1 MVEADAQQ
9 PSSSTWEAEP
19 GHDQILRNT
28 EACSFTPPPRHIHG
42 NVTGTTTL
50 VSSEVPNFSNSRK
63 SSKNCIQNRK
73 CDSQRYLQHDLVD
86 MCPNCT
92 NMVQPMDSFHFLTW
106 LLYPRR
112 NSAQWPVIFFLLAI
126 IAQLPHRSVS
136 AFEETN
142 REIVSAWI
150 AVPER
155 NRAVRSLFRP
165 VNDEVIF
172 STPKQQ
178 FSFDEWVNRTQQNGG
193 DFLNHSAYA
202 EGEVLLFR
210 TKKNRHRAIAVMSTH
225 TSSKF
230 SDSLTFK
237 EWLRKVYSQD
247 RALKVS
253 VRTTEVV
260 RQVLQHLYA
269 SKDGFRA
276 PIIIH
281 ANVFDSGRH
290 SLEKTV
296 DPVVFIRTV
305 HQLLPEAVVS
315 LGWTPSADYSVIN
328 RLDWASTFRL
338 VEYVYDLDQPVIINM
353 KLNDAVHSV
362 DQLEWLLGTDRP
374 SIYLLLKGEITD
386 FVDSDSALQKLRS
399 IGSSSGTGLHK
410 ILYDVDESWK
420 ARLDK
425 VTPVVSVKKK
435 RSVEPERWQNVVF
448 PSFYAMLSTSVVSSN
463 GVAFLGWPS
472 SLFVSTK
479 EASDYP
485 AKQKISGKVMFL
497 RKRQVR
503 EISPSRKSGMVI
515 QLFDSNPDSIDS
527 PMVDNAIEVFV
538 GHNGRVSIENQQANT
553 KDGYHRSSSAKL
565 PAWPCYA
572 FEVFDKGWRVEMDIW
587 SEECPEEDLKDSTF
601 KKVKR
606 EGANYRTFV
615 QLDTPVARSR
625 KTRNVAIG
633 KHGDGTIDFL
643 AQIEHNWA
651 YRSTFRISLLL
662 FSILLTFTVIDF
674 STRSVL

>member
-9 PSSSTWEAEP
+9 PSSSTWEAQP
-19 GHDQILRNT
+19 GRDQIVRNR
-28 EACSFTPPPRHIHG
+28 EVCSFTAPARHVHG
-42 NVTGTTTL
+42 KGTATTSSA
-50 VSSEVPNFSNSRK
+50 SSEVPNFSNFRK
-63 SSKNCIQNRK
+63 SSKDCIQNRK
-73 CDSQRYLQHDLVD
+73 CDSQGILLDDLVD
-86 MCPNCT
+86 QCPNCT
-92 NMVQPMDSFHFLTW
+92 NMVKPMDSLYFLTC

-112 NSAQWPVIFFLLAI
+112 NSVRWPVIFFFLLAI

-136 AFEETN
+136 ASEETN

-172 STPKQQ
+172 SSPKQQ

-315 LGWTPSADYSVIN
+315 LGWTPSADYSVVN

-386 FVDSDSALQKLRS
+386 FIDSDSALQKLRS
-399 IGSSSGTGLHK
+399 IGSSSGTGSHK

-420 ARLDK
+420 ARLDR
-425 VTPVVSVKKK
+425 VTPAVSIKKK

-472 SLFVSTK
+472 SLFV
-479 EASDYP
+479 
-485 AKQKISGKVMFL
+485 
-497 RKRQVR
+497 R

-515 QLFDSNPDSIDS
+515 QLFDTNPDSIDS
-527 PMVDNAIEVFV
+527 PIVDDAIEVFV

-587 SEECPEEDLKDSTF
+587 SEECPEGDLKDSTV
-601 KKVKR
+601 KKVKG

-633 KHGDGTIDFL
+633 KLGDVSCSITL
-643 AQIEHNWA
+643 
-651 YRSTFRISLLL
+651 SLGHK
-662 FSILLTFTVIDF
+662 
-674 STRSVL
+674 R